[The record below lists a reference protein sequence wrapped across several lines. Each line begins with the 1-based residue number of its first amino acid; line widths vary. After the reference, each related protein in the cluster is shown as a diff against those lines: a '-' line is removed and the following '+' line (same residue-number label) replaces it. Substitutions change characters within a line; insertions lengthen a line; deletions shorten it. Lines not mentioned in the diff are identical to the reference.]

1 MIKTAFVCI
10 AQWVYLFS
18 SACNLGSSPSHALQV
33 YISIYVGSYSWFVI
47 IAVYFSQAKTNT
59 GRIPENSR
67 TIPDTCPK
75 QPFRLETTLLAI
87 CAEPLGS
94 NIQTY
99 GVVLTLIEQGWLTM
113 REDRQ
118 VSEEGERTWMQQKE
132 NLRNLTMTKRS
143 LRTMTK
149 LTWLVL
155 GGDPAARSHRVEQF
169 TALWGL

>member
-1 MIKTAFVCI
+1 MI
-10 AQWVYLFS
+10 
-18 SACNLGSSPSHALQV
+18 PS
-33 YISIYVGSYSWFVI
+33 
-47 IAVYFSQAKTNT
+47 
-59 GRIPENSR
+59 RI
-67 TIPDTCPK
+67 
-75 QPFRLETTLLAI
+75 F
-87 CAEPLGS
+87 AEPLGS

-169 TALWGL
+169 TAL